1 MNFLGKSQVRNGSD
15 PQQYN
20 ELSASAVIPIEVD
33 VMMIS
38 EAQNIADG
46 FRRGSEV
53 YQDSYI

>member
-1 MNFLGKSQVRNGSD
+1 MNFLGKSQVSNCSD

-33 VMMIS
+33 VVMIS
-38 EAQNIADG
+38 ETQNIADG
-46 FRRGSEV
+46 FRRDSEV